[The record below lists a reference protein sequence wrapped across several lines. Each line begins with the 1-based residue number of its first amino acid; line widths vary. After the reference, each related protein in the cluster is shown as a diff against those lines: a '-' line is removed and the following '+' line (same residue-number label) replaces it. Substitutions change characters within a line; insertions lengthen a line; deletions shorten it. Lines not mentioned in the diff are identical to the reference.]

1 MRKIILTAI
10 FILTL
15 IIQSFVSAADLESVD
30 WSKAPRIGNKND
42 FAAYI
47 KNCELNCQT
56 LIPMYLA
63 NDLLVKGD
71 EFLKFTNTIQFVSA
85 TFETRG
91 GKPYRALYEVQ
102 FYPGARVEYAYRTGN
117 TSILTDD
124 ERQLYARAVQI
135 VGEAKRQ
142 PTILRRELYIHD
154 AITQSSTYYN
164 EENNQLGARYLTAI
178 GALIDGRA
186 NCQGYADA
194 FYMLGKM
201 CGFNVGKINGTADRG
216 PHVWNTIEFGDG
228 KYYGVDVT
236 WDDASFKMNEGGEYN
251 NYIYFNAPLEIMQS
265 THTWEKAYYP
275 QIQSKMDG
283 RYFYLTKEFSETRGK
298 YFGFHSKTA
307 EDALNYIARRI
318 ADEGCRLSWAMVPYN
333 SKYADTNF
341 VGQRLV
347 NEILPKY
354 YHYYAKTRMSVTHRG
369 NYLFITVDAVRNN

>member
-15 IIQSFVSAADLESVD
+15 IVQSFVSAADFESAD
-30 WSKAPRIGNKND
+30 WNRAPRIGNKND
-42 FAAYI
+42 FVAYI
-47 KNCELNCQT
+47 KNCEQNCQT

-63 NDLLVKGD
+63 NDLVVKGE
-71 EFLKFTNTIQFVSA
+71 EFLKFTSAIQAVNT
-85 TFETRG
+85 TFEYKN
-91 GKPYRALYEVQ
+91 GKPNRVLYEVQ

-117 TSILTDD
+117 TSILTGD

-154 AITQSSTYYN
+154 AITQASTYYT
-164 EENNQLGARYLTAI
+164 ESNQKLGARYLTAI

-194 FYMLGKM
+194 FYMLGRM
-201 CGFNVGKINGTADRG
+201 CGFNVGKINGVAKE
-216 PHVWNTIEFGDG
+216 PHTWNTIEFGDG
-228 KYYGVDVT
+228 RYYCVDVT
-236 WDDASFKMNEGGEYN
+236 WDDPSFKMNEGGEYN
-251 NYIYFNAPLEIMQS
+251 NYIYFNVPLEIIKS
-265 THTWEKAYYP
+265 THNWERNYYP
-275 QIQSKMDG
+275 QIVQKADG
-283 RYFYLTKEFSETRGK
+283 RYFYMTKEFSETRGK
-298 YFGFHSKTA
+298 YFGFHSRTA

-318 ADEGCRLSWAMVPYN
+318 ADEGCRLSWAMVPYS
-333 SKYADTNF
+333 SKYADTSF

-347 NEILPKY
+347 NEILPRN
-354 YHYYAKTRMSVTHRG
+354 YHFAAKARMSVTHCG